1 MNYHFVVF
9 KLSFFSFLLCEHS
22 LLYFSAPKCRLV
34 AAQFSNSA
42 YHGAALDRKH
52 IGSELRRFLREVEA
66 SHGISLEMVAK
77 QGVYLS
83 HETCTHASP
92 SSSCAANEVC
102 TTNEKKRTKKRALHT
117 CFLGVINYIYF

>member
-1 MNYHFVVF
+1 MDTLLLF
-9 KLSFFSFLLCEHS
+9 LSYFLCEHTRNNI
-22 LLYFSAPKCRLV
+22 YFSAPKCRLV

-52 IGSELRRFLREVEA
+52 IGSELKRFLREVEA

-102 TTNEKKRTKKRALHT
+102 TTNEKKKKKNEHFTLF
-117 CFLGVINYIYF
+117 FLE